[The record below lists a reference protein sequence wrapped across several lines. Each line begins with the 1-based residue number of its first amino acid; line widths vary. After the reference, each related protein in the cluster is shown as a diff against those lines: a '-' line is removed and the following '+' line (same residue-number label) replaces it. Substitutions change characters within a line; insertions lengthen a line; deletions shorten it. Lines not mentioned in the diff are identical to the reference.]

1 MLNKEKI
8 IINDDVV
15 PILNVSVIEKKPI
28 DNLELEFQNT
38 KNGYVAVLFYDMPYS
53 ASKVFV
59 EYSSDGINWI
69 SEEQEDIRD
78 QAILMEMKIMIVIT
92 IKTIIMKIII
102 MKMIILMR
110 NNQILLKMM

>member
-15 PILNVSVIEKKPI
+15 PILNVSVIEKTNRQFGTGISKY
-28 DNLELEFQNT
+28 

-78 QAILMEMKIMIVIT
+78 QAMLF
-92 IKTIIMKIII
+92 
-102 MKMIILMR
+102 
-110 NNQILLKMM
+110 